1 MSIDL
6 KHKVGK
12 IIHKLND
19 LSVYHVVVGFDGQ
32 GDSGEI
38 HEVEAYG
45 KKNFHNLIDLDEKM
59 YKQIEDYIYDVIE
72 NNVCAD
78 GYDWYNNDGGWGTV
92 HIYPETKE
100 IKIEYHQ
107 RTTEDINWDVNILSE

>member
-38 HEVEAYG
+38 HEVEAYTEPKYSG
-45 KKNFHNLIDLDEKM
+45 NINLDPEI
-59 YKQIEDYIYDVIE
+59 YKQIEDYAYDVIE
-72 NNVCAD
+72 NNVQTD
-78 GYDWYNNDGGWGTV
+78 GYDWYNGDGGWGNL
-92 HIYPETKE
+92 HIYPATKE

-107 RTTEDINWDVNILSE
+107 RTTEDVDWDVSMLSE